1 MHDPWAQW
9 GALRG
14 SSPATEGEAS
24 RLFLG
29 VLKTAVPFRTLQRY
43 MWGQGST
50 GGPPKDC
57 AGVILH
63 QTPSEKCSA
72 NDATSEVVP
81 VGNFRKR
88 LLCYPAC
95 VPSFLFVQALHGSLF
110 ARDVRM
116 AKDGHSILH
125 RYGSLV
131 RFAGVCTHVP
141 FCAARNVAANHF
153 RVIAF
158 PSVGPYCLL
167 LSFVITFP
175 ARIPHFV
182 LYSAPRH
189 NPLARGLLYNRSC
202 SF

>member
-1 MHDPWAQW
+1 
-9 GALRG
+9 
-14 SSPATEGEAS
+14 
-24 RLFLG
+24 
-29 VLKTAVPFRTLQRY
+29 

-50 GGPPKDC
+50 GGLLKDC
-57 AGVILH
+57 AGVILY

-116 AKDGHSILH
+116 AKDGHSVLH

-141 FCAARNVAANHF
+141 FCVARTVAANHF

-158 PSVGPYCLL
+158 PSVGPYRFCYHS
-167 LSFVITFP
+167 LSLFQLESHILYCT
-175 ARIPHFV
+175 ARQDIILWRGVYYTTAVVASEDIKPFSHAN
-182 LYSAPRH
+182 SHISR
-189 NPLARGLLYNRSC
+189 NARNL
-202 SF
+202 